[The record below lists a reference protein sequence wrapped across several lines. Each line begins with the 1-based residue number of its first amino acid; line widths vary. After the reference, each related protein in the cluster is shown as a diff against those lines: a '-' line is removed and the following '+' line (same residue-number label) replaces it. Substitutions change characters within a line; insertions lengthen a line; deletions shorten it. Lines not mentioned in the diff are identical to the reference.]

1 MQRDAITELIL
12 DQLARHEAD
21 IRRQWNNPAGTTTR
35 HFSLDD
41 VLPVPLA
48 SGIHAAFPADAKGFF
63 QRDSFRERK
72 KTSANLASY
81 APILSEI
88 TYALQDP
95 RVVGRIAGLVGIR
108 GLEPDPLLY
117 AGGLSMMCQ
126 GDFLNPHIDNSHDGA
141 RSRYR
146 RLNLLY
152 YVSPDWQ
159 LEYGGNFELWDE
171 RKQVPRTIFA
181 RFNRLLLM
189 ETTRSSWHSVSAVRV
204 DRLRCCV
211 SNYYFSE
218 QSPTGQEYFHVTS
231 FLGRPEQKARRLLG
245 HVDNVARGLVARL
258 FKAGRGRQL
267 INKAASRP
275 RQRR

>member
-1 MQRDAITELIL
+1 MQRDAIVELIL
-12 DQLARHEAD
+12 EQLDRNEAS
-21 IRRQWNNPAGTTTR
+21 IRQQWNHPAGTTTR
-35 HFSLDD
+35 HFSIDD
-41 VLPVPLA
+41 VLPAQLA
-48 SGIHAAFPADAKGFF
+48 GDIHAAFPVDGKGFF
-63 QRDSFRERK
+63 PRDSFRERK

-95 RVVGRIAGLVGIR
+95 SVVDRIADLVGIR

-117 AGGLSMMCQ
+117 AGGLSMMWR

-171 RKQVPRTIFA
+171 NKRVPRTIFA

-189 ETTRSSWHSVSAVRV
+189 ETTRNSWHSVSEVRI
-204 DRLRCCV
+204 DRPRCCV
-211 SNYYFSE
+211 SNYYFSG
-218 QSPTGQEYFHVTS
+218 QSPTGLDYFHVTS
-231 FLGRPEQKARRLLG
+231 FLGRPEQKARRILG
-245 HVDNVARGLVARL
+245 HVDNLARGLVARI
-258 FKAGRGRQL
+258 FNAGRGRKL
-267 INKAASRP
+267 INKAALP
-275 RQRR
+275 PHQRK